1 MFVRNGLFGLVLS
14 VLLSSTPA
22 FAIVGGSGVDANTN
36 TSPWAGV
43 GSITLSGG
51 QGSGAL
57 IGSQYVLT
65 AAHVVA
71 GQSASAITFNLNVGG
86 DLTHSIVAESVTLHP
101 SYTGASPGLDG
112 VWHDDLAIIKLSS
125 PVASGI
131 PYYDLF
137 GGDITGSVMTLV
149 GYGGGGDGIN
159 GVTAGASPSVKRSG
173 QNMADLLIPDDE
185 NAAVN
190 DVFVFDFDGA
200 DSSTNLFGNDILSNL
215 ALTGEAQ
222 YAGSDSGSPVFVNDG
237 GVWKIA
243 GVGAFIGDTTL
254 SASNVH
260 FGAIGGGM
268 LLAPHLAW
276 ISAQVSAV
284 PEPQVWLSLLV
295 GLALVGG
302 ATRRRRCAW
311 L

>member
-1 MFVRNGLFGLVLS
+1 MFVRNGLFGLILLA
-14 VLLSSTPA
+14 LLSSTSA
-22 FAIVGGSGVDANTN
+22 FAIVGGGGVDANT
-36 TSPWAGV
+36 TSSPWAGV
-43 GSITLSGG
+43 GSVTLSGG

-86 DLTHSIVAESVTLHP
+86 NLTQSIVAEAVTIHP
-101 SYTGASPGLDG
+101 SYTGTSPGLDG

-125 PVASGI
+125 PVASGT

-149 GYGGGGDGIN
+149 GYGSGGDGIN
-159 GVTAGASPSVKRSG
+159 GVTTGASASVKRTG
-173 QNMADLLIPDDE
+173 QNKADLLIADDE
-185 NAAVN
+185 NSAIN

-200 DSSTNLFGNDILSNL
+200 DSSTNVFGSNMASNL
-215 ALTGEAQ
+215 ALADEAQ

-243 GVGAFIGDTTL
+243 GVGAFIGDTTA
-254 SASNVH
+254 SASDVH

-276 ISAQVSAV
+276 ISAQVTPV
-284 PEPQVWLSLLV
+284 PEPQVWVSLLV
-295 GLALVGG
+295 GLMLVGR
-302 ATRRRRCAW
+302 AARRRR
-311 L
+311 